1 MQSAAIA
8 HSTLE
13 GKKTLLKR
21 EREGLESKLENMQLE
36 QEGLQKRQTSS
47 ENRLI
52 ELRNSEEHLNKSIE
66 EKKLSISKINSSLF
80 EAKRQENDSVELLLE
95 FKTALAVEEKAF
107 QALEEQKAPITE
119 RMAELE
125 SAINRRESEVSSY
138 SERIEIAKTE
148 NQNLI
153 VEIEQLNNLCE
164 SLKSDLEQIINQRQ
178 ERIKSVENAE
188 GALSETRGKIAKL
201 NEQKGQEEV
210 KMTQIDLR
218 VESLC
223 STINK
228 GTMLILNTSVQTVI
242 SFYVLSK
249 TKRKPNRQE
258 KKEKHQEKIGFGI
271 KILMMNQANRRR
283 IILSK
288 K

>member
-1 MQSAAIA
+1 M
-8 HSTLE
+8 
-13 GKKTLLKR
+13 
-21 EREGLESKLENMQLE
+21 
-36 QEGLQKRQTSS
+36 
-47 ENRLI
+47 
-52 ELRNSEEHLNKSIE
+52 
-66 EKKLSISKINSSLF
+66 
-80 EAKRQENDSVELLLE
+80 ELLLE

-164 SLKSDLEQIINQRQ
+164 SLKGNLEQIINQRQ

-223 STINK
+223 STIRQRYNVNLEHFSPDSHK
-228 GTMLILNTSVQTVI
+228 LLCAIEDQKKAKQT
-242 SFYVLSK
+242 
-249 TKRKPNRQE
+249 RE
-258 KKEKHQEKIGFGI
+258 KEKHQGKIGFGI
-271 KILMMNQANRRR
+271 KILMMNQANRKR